1 MKWLIALCFL
11 LAALFL
17 GIRSIQ
23 DSALNHQLYDRQ
35 RELGYPSKKR
45 PFWIGK
51 RVVSAL
57 LVLVAAAVVMP
68 TAEQSVNNELEPRP
82 MTVMQ
87 EESSPEKTRAVMMDA
102 APSIALNFN
111 IHLIPKEVDL
121 TDQQLFGFYAEDD
134 QAYNVYMIDN
144 ALIFQD
150 QDGNTYM
157 NQTE

>member
-51 RVVSAL
+51 RIVS
-57 LVLVAAAVVMP
+57 VLFVTAAAIIMMP
-68 TAEQSVNNELEPRP
+68 LTGQNVNDEAEPSP
-82 MTVMQ
+82 MMVMQ
-87 EESSPEKTRAVMMDA
+87 EELSQENTRALMKDVGS
-102 APSIALNFN
+102 SIVLNFN
-111 IHLIPKEVDL
+111 VYLVPKEYDL
-121 TDQQLFGFYAEDD
+121 SDHQLFGFYDVD
-134 QAYNVYMIDN
+134 GKSYNVYLIDN
-144 ALIFQD
+144 ELIFQD
-150 QDGNTYM
+150 QNGNTYM

>member
-51 RVVSAL
+51 RIASVMFVT
-57 LVLVAAAVVMP
+57 AAAVVMLP
-68 TAEQSVNNELEPRP
+68 LSRQGVNDEIEPKP
-82 MTVMQ
+82 MMVMQ
-87 EESSPEKTRAVMMDA
+87 DEISQENSRALMKDTSPC
-102 APSIALNFN
+102 IALNFSV
-111 IHLIPKEVDL
+111 HLVPKTLDL
-121 TDQQLFGFYAEDD
+121 TDQQLLGFYDEEGKS
-134 QAYNVYMIDN
+134 YNVYLLDN
-144 ALIFQD
+144 ELIFQD
-150 QDGNTYM
+150 QDGNTYI
-157 NQTE
+157 NQSE